1 MTKLIYRF
9 GAMGSGKTAN
19 ALMLKY
25 NLEERGL
32 KVLYC
37 KPSIDTRDGDRLVRS
52 RCGLE
57 SECEMF
63 ENLQFM
69 EWKDYDVII
78 VDEAHFLS
86 KNDIHFLGH
95 IVDNHGVRVFCY
107 GLKAD
112 FQGNLFEGS
121 RELLIHADKIEEL
134 KSSCWC
140 GRKAIHNARIYN
152 GQVVKKG
159 SQIQIGGNESYI
171 ALCRKH
177 FKEEKLND

>member
-9 GAMGSGKTAN
+9 GAMGSGKTAK

-25 NLEERGL
+25 NFEERGAR
-32 KVLYC
+32 VLYC
-37 KPSIDTRDGDRLVRS
+37 KSSIDTRDGDRLVRS

-57 SECEMF
+57 SECELV
-63 ENLQFM
+63 ENLQFIDL
-69 EWKDYDVII
+69 KDYDIII

-86 KNDIHFLGH
+86 KEAINFLGN
-95 IVDNHGVRVFCY
+95 IVDNFGIRVFCY

-121 RELLIHADKIEEL
+121 RELLIHADKIEEE
-134 KSSCWC
+134 KTTCWC
-140 GRKAIHNARIYN
+140 GRKAIHNARLFN
-152 GQVVKKG
+152 GEVVKRG